1 MSLFENPS
9 MTTTEQTTLNR
20 LERGLPRIVLAAAA
34 PLIAMHAFI
43 PLENFIHR
51 GDDVF
56 YYFKVAHNFSELGFW
71 SFDGIHA
78 TNGVQPL
85 WAIMLTGLAQLL
97 SWMGLNDL
105 NTFARAAVGLT
116 ALIHYI
122 SCIALYRLIARKFSP
137 LAGLTAAGAFLFPLG
152 IVWARVWGLENA
164 LYSLLFISTV
174 TFAHCSFFE
183 SRTYRGAIVLGLLL
197 GLTGL
202 ARLNAG
208 ILIPLMLLY
217 CLWRFRDMAPL
228 ASLKLVT
235 MIGAVASCI
244 ILPYL
249 FWNLLSTGHLLP
261 ISGATKVIITD
272 DYLAANDL
280 GSRFSPAFYK
290 HIIFEF
296 KNRVSWFLT
305 SRALDGLWIIGSRL
319 VFNENSSIPIARLIL
334 LIALIFAAPMA
345 LGAPRAWL
353 SEVREQVIRLGE
365 FGYLLIFGLI
375 NASICVNLYPTQLKY
390 AMIRWWLVEC
400 EIIITVVVAILVTTA
415 LIFIGQRI
423 ATDRVRRGI
432 CAAALLILVG
442 SQAGAAVRTFWTK
455 PLQQHDWSY
464 SWNDECYAAAQW
476 MADNLPADARI
487 GAWNAGVIGYYAP
500 QQVTNLDGLINNF
513 DYLPYLAED
522 KVADYI
528 RSEGIQYL
536 ADMEVMPEITL
547 NGELNLTSIYSSYH
561 DGMKM
566 HYRIYRVE
574 NDLDDDVGG

>member
-1 MSLFENPS
+1 M
-9 MTTTEQTTLNR
+9 
-20 LERGLPRIVLAAAA
+20 IVLVAAA

-85 WAIMLTGLAQLL
+85 WAIMLTALAQLL
-97 SWMGLNDL
+97 SWVGFDDL
-105 NTFARAAVGLT
+105 DTFARAAVGLT
-116 ALIHYI
+116 ALIHYL
-122 SCIALYRLIARKFSP
+122 SCIALYRLIAHKFSP

-164 LYSLLFISTV
+164 LYSLLLICTV
-174 TFAHCSFFE
+174 TYAHCTFFE
-183 SRTYRGAIVLGLLL
+183 RRTYQGAIVLGLLL

-208 ILIPLMLLY
+208 MLIPLMLLY

-235 MIGAVASCI
+235 TIGAVASCI

-249 FWNLLSTGHLLP
+249 FINLASTGHLLP

-280 GSRFSPAFYK
+280 TSRFSPAFYK
-290 HIIFEF
+290 HIFFDF

-319 VFNENSSIPIARLIL
+319 VFNENSAVPIARLVL
-334 LIALIFAAPMA
+334 LIGLVFAAPMA
-345 LGAPRAWL
+345 LGSPRAWL
-353 SEVREQVIRLGE
+353 SEVREQFRRLGE
-365 FGYLLIFGLI
+365 FGYLLVFGMV
-375 NASICVNLYPTQLKY
+375 NCAICVNLYPTQLDY
-390 AMIRWWLVEC
+390 AMTRWWLVEC
-400 EIIITVVVAILVTTA
+400 EIIITVLVAILIATA
-415 LIFIGQRI
+415 LLFIGQRI
-423 ATDRVRRGI
+423 AGDRVRHGV

-442 SQAGAAVRTFWTK
+442 FQTLEAVRTFWTR
-455 PLQQHDWSY
+455 PMQQHDWSY
-464 SWNDECYAAAQW
+464 SWNDECYAAAEW
-476 MADNLPADARI
+476 MADNLPADARV

-500 QQVTNLDGLINNF
+500 QHVTNLDGLANNF
-513 DYLPYLAED
+513 DFLPYLAED
-522 KVADYI
+522 RIADYI

-536 ADMEVMPEITL
+536 ADMDVMPEKTL
-547 NGELNLTSIYSSYH
+547 HGELNLTTIYSSYH
-561 DGMKM
+561 PGMGM
-566 HYRIYRVE
+566 HYQIYRVE
-574 NDLDDDVGG
+574 DNFENGIGG